1 MSVADDSSNRYASP
15 SAGRRIEAV
24 DGRGTPDADLE
35 LSSREVLALER
46 IAERGS
52 PGRFRFPDRLERQF
66 QAYVRQTS
74 RLARVSLAVMTVL
87 LYLAAPL
94 WTAALLPSP
103 DAGTLFILI
112 LELGVMAPLF
122 GLVGYLQWRYGHR
135 EWAEWL
141 MLAAFAAELVVI
153 EWLRYRAEQGGHLLD
168 PSLGVLVPV
177 AIVLLA
183 RIRILRA
190 LGLVLFYAA
199 VVGVRGYWWP
209 SPHAYLHSTAWLL
222 QGLLLFIVLM
232 SAIWSKLS
240 FRRQWAANM
249 LVRLM
254 AYRDSLTG
262 LPNRRAFETHHDVV
276 SRALSRS
283 PGTQLVL
290 ALIDIDHFKKIND
303 LYGHEHGDGVLA
315 EFSLTLAQAVRSPMD
330 MAARLGGDEFVL
342 LLCDCDEAEARQR
355 IAALVQMVRELQIDN
370 ASGKDGVLTCTV
382 GAVIGDPSVPLYE
395 MYKAADECLYQT
407 KHDGRDDYRLMH
419 AATAAGHS
427 SARATPAAVA
437 R

>member
-15 SAGRRIEAV
+15 SAGRRIDAV
-24 DGRGTPDADLE
+24 EGLGTPDVDIE
-35 LSSREVLALER
+35 LSPREVLALER

-66 QAYVRQTS
+66 QAHVRQTS

-87 LYLAAPL
+87 LYLVAPM
-94 WTAALLPSP
+94 WTALLLESP
-103 DAGTLFILI
+103 ESNTLFILV

-122 GLVGYLQWRYGHR
+122 GLVGYLLWRHGER

-141 MLAAFAAELVVI
+141 MLGAFAAELVII
-153 EWLRYRAEQGGHLLD
+153 EWLRYRAELGGYLLD

-199 VVGVRGYWWP
+199 VVGVRSYWWP

-222 QGLLLFIVLM
+222 QSLLLVIVLM

-330 MAARLGGDEFVL
+330 MVARLGGDEFVL

-355 IAALVQMVRELQIDN
+355 LTALVTMVRELQIDN
-370 ASGKDGVLTCTV
+370 ASGKNGILTCTI
-382 GAVIGDPSVPLYE
+382 GAVIGGPKLPLYE
-395 MYKAADECLYQT
+395 LYKAADESLYQA
-407 KHDGRDDYRLMH
+407 KRDGRDDLRLVRADDPAGLS
-419 AATAAGHS
+419 AATAA
-427 SARATPAAVA
+427 PAAAA

>member
-1 MSVADDSSNRYASP
+1 MSVADDSSNRHASP
-15 SAGRRIEAV
+15 SAGRRIGAAEGLGRPEA
-24 DGRGTPDADLE
+24 DIE
-35 LSSREVLALER
+35 LSPREILALER
-46 IAERGS
+46 IAEGGS

-66 QAYVRQTS
+66 QAHVRQAS

-94 WTAALLPSP
+94 WTAVLLESP
-103 DAGTLFILI
+103 ESNTLFILV

-122 GLVGYLQWRYGHR
+122 GLVGYLQWRHGDR

-141 MLAAFAAELVVI
+141 MLGAFAAELVVI
-153 EWLRYRAEQGGHLLD
+153 EWLRYRAEQGGYLLD

-190 LGLVLFYAA
+190 LALVLFYAA
-199 VVGVRGYWWP
+199 VVGVRSYWWP

-222 QGLLLFIVLM
+222 QSLLLLIVLM

-283 PGTQLVL
+283 PGAELVL
-290 ALIDIDHFKKIND
+290 ALIDIDHVKKIND

-355 IAALVQMVRELQIDN
+355 LAALVKMVRDLQIDN
-370 ASGKDGVLTCTV
+370 ASGKNGLLTCTV
-382 GAVIGDPSVPLYE
+382 GAVIGPPDLPLYE
-395 MYKAADECLYQT
+395 LYKAADESLYRA
-407 KHDGRDDYRLMH
+407 KRDGRDDLQLVRADEASGLS
-419 AATAAGHS
+419 AAT
-427 SARATPAAVA
+427 SAPAAA
-437 R
+437 AH

>member
-15 SAGRRIEAV
+15 SAGRRIGAV
-24 DGRGTPDADLE
+24 EGLGTPGADIA
-35 LSSREVLALER
+35 LSPREVLALER
-46 IAERGS
+46 IAAAGS
-52 PGRFRFPDRLERQF
+52 LGRFRFPERLERQF
-66 QAYVRQTS
+66 QAYVRQAS

-87 LYLAAPL
+87 LYLSAPM
-94 WTAALLPSP
+94 WTATLLESP
-103 DAGTLFILI
+103 ESNTLFILV

-122 GLVGYLQWRYGHR
+122 GLVGYLLWRYGER

-141 MLAAFAAELVVI
+141 MLGAFAIELVII
-153 EWLRYRAEQGGHLLD
+153 EWLRYRAELGGYLLD

-199 VVGVRGYWWP
+199 VIAVRSYWWP
-209 SPHAYLHSTAWLL
+209 SPHASLHSTAWLL
-222 QGLLLFIVLM
+222 QSLLLVIVLM

-342 LLCDCDEAEARQR
+342 LLCDCDEPEARQR
-355 IAALVQMVRELQIDN
+355 LAALVRMVRELQIDN
-370 ASGKDGVLTCTV
+370 ASGKNDILTCTI
-382 GAVIGDPSVPLYE
+382 GAVIGGPMLPLYE
-395 MYKAADECLYQT
+395 LYKAADESLYQA
-407 KHDGRDDYRLMH
+407 KRDGRDDLRLVRADDPAGLS
-419 AATAAGHS
+419 AAT
-427 SARATPAAVA
+427 SAPAAAA

>member
-1 MSVADDSSNRYASP
+1 MSAADDSSNRYASP
-15 SAGRRIEAV
+15 SAGRRIDAV
-24 DGRGTPDADLE
+24 EGLGTPDADIE
-35 LSSREVLALER
+35 LSPREVLALER
-46 IAERGS
+46 IAEGGS

-66 QAYVRQTS
+66 QAHVRQTS
-74 RLARVSLAVMTVL
+74 QLARVSLAVMTVL
-87 LYLAAPL
+87 LYLAAPM
-94 WTAALLPSP
+94 WTTALLESP
-103 DAGTLFILI
+103 ESNTLFILV

-141 MLAAFAAELVVI
+141 MLGAFAAELVII
-153 EWLRYRAEQGGHLLD
+153 EWLRYRAELGGYLLD

-199 VVGVRGYWWP
+199 VVGVRSYWWP

-222 QGLLLFIVLM
+222 QSLLLLIVLM

-342 LLCDCDEAEARQR
+342 LLCDCNEVEARQR
-355 IAALVQMVRELQIDN
+355 LAALVTMVRELQIDN
-370 ASGKDGVLTCTV
+370 ASGKNGLLTCTI
-382 GAVIGDPSVPLYE
+382 GAVIGGPTLPLYE
-395 MYKAADECLYQT
+395 LYKAADESLYQA
-407 KHDGRDDYRLMH
+407 KRDGRDDLRLVRADDPAGLS
-419 AATAAGHS
+419 AATS
-427 SARATPAAVA
+427 VPAAAA